1 MTDLSFVS
9 ILNPSIPLER
19 RDIRLDL
26 KKISFKFP
34 QKLEK
39 SNVLLQP
46 VASIINSLA
55 GALYKVFCSS
65 PDQAR
70 KEMRQACFDYLSL
83 GGVFLD

>member
-19 RDIRLDL
+19 RDIRLAL

-70 KEMRQACFDYLSL
+70 KEMR
-83 GGVFLD
+83 

>member
-1 MTDLSFVS
+1 MTDLPFVS

-65 PDQAR
+65 PDQSR
-70 KEMRQACFDYLSL
+70 KEMR
-83 GGVFLD
+83 